1 MKLILKRIDLYGQA
15 VIPLCYLFASG
26 GNIIYTFLLVIAC
39 HIVSCVINELLLNN
53 DYKSAVRRT
62 YEIILVIFGALFFFT
77 YPRDLVIFENRG
89 LGGSWPPPEEA
100 SIEKC
105 ALDAIVVL
113 NDLKIKSFYVGGHSL
128 GGMIAL
134 EIGKQC
140 SSRVLGVISI
150 EGVCHSDL
158 SI

>member
-77 YPRDLVIFENRG
+77 YPRDLVIFEKFTENVDYK
-89 LGGSWPPPEEA
+89 LIIMLLVLLFSPVMAIMYFMISVEE
-100 SIEKC
+100 IGIIDDE
-105 ALDAIVVL
+105 
-113 NDLKIKSFYVGGHSL
+113 IKSDQRG
-128 GGMIAL
+128 
-134 EIGKQC
+134 
-140 SSRVLGVISI
+140 R
-150 EGVCHSDL
+150 
-158 SI
+158 